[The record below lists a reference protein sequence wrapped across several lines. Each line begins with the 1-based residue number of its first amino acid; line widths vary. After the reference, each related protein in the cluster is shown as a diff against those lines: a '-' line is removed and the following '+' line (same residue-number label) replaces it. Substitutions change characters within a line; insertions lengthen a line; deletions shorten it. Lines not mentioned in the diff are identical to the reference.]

1 MEKGM
6 KKTEHGGH
14 ALAEAVKKAYANGL
28 DDYHMTALV
37 NSSQTRIQSGDS
49 VIFCCRRGER
59 EIELTEMFTD
69 SAFSAVPRKYLHGL
83 DFVLL
88 TQYHEKFRCLPIAF
102 TPSKVSL
109 PLAQVLSK
117 AGKTQF
123 HCAES
128 EKYAHVTFFFNGG
141 DNDSFA
147 GETDRCIPS
156 PKGVSFDT
164 VPQLSLPEVARVVED
179 ALGGYDF
186 IVVNFANGD
195 VIGHTSSTEA
205 KLEACKAVSSNL
217 EHVVETALKRDYV
230 VVVTADH
237 GNIEKLYT
245 ENGTPDVAHTTNP
258 VPFILLDPRDSG
270 EMIQLKDG
278 ALCDVA
284 PTILD
289 IMGIGKPTGMTGNKL
304 TGNRDWGTN
313 RKVLLVILDG
323 WGLGSGD
330 DNDAVFLASTPYW
343 DSLVRNSSRCRLNA
357 SGTHVGLESG
367 KAGNSEAGHMNLG
380 TGRCVIQDDI
390 RIDRA
395 IADGSF
401 EENPIILQS
410 IRRARENSRALH
422 LITYLTYKS
431 SHGSMEYAVAVARMA
446 KAQDLQKVYL
456 HIIFDGRSTEPGS
469 APTLLMDLENK
480 LQNIGT
486 GYIVD
491 GIGRGLAL
499 DRDQN
504 YERVKQAY
512 DMMVEGKGAVY

>member
-1 MEKGM
+1 M
-6 KKTEHGGH
+6 KQTDHGGR

-28 DDYHMTALV
+28 DDYHMPALV
-37 NSSQTRIQSGDS
+37 SRSHRRIQDGDS
-49 VIFCCRRGER
+49 VVFCCRRGER

-69 SAFSAVPRKYLHGL
+69 AAFSVVPRKYLHDL

-88 TQYHEKFRCLPIAF
+88 TQYHEKFRYLPIAF
-102 TPSKVSL
+102 TPNKVNL

-128 EKYAHVTFFFNGG
+128 EKFPHVTYFFNGG
-141 DNDSFA
+141 NNDPFA

-164 VPQLSLPEVARVVED
+164 VPHLSLPEVAKTVEE

-205 KLEACKAVSSNL
+205 KLEACKAVSRNL
-217 EHVVETALKRDYV
+217 ENVVTKALKHDYV
-230 VVVTADH
+230 VIVTADH

-245 ENGTPDVAHTTNP
+245 KNGTPDVAHTTSL
-258 VPFILLDPRDSG
+258 VPFIILDPNNPGETIPLRDGS
-270 EMIQLKDG
+270 LY
-278 ALCDVA
+278 DVA

-289 IMGIGKPTGMTGNKL
+289 IMGIERPAQMTGNTL
-304 TGNRDWGTN
+304 TGDRDWGIN

-330 DNDAVFLASTPYW
+330 DNDAIFLASTPYW
-343 DSLVRNSSRCRLNA
+343 DSLVSRCSWCRLNA
-357 SGTHVGLESG
+357 SGTYVGLASG
-367 KAGNSEAGHMNLG
+367 KAGNSEAGHLNLG
-380 TGRCVIQDDI
+380 AGRCVIQDDI
-390 RIDRA
+390 RIDKA
-395 IADGSF
+395 IEDGSF
-401 EENPIILQS
+401 EENPVLLRS
-410 IRRARENSRALH
+410 IRKAREKDKALH

-431 SHGSMEYAVAVARMA
+431 SHGSMDYAVAVAKMA
-446 KAQDLQKVYL
+446 KANDVRNVCL

-469 APTLLMDLENK
+469 APQLLMDLENK
-480 LQNIGT
+480 LENIGT

-491 GIGRGLAL
+491 GIGRGFAL
-499 DRDQN
+499 DRDRN
-504 YERVKQAY
+504 YELVKQAY
-512 DMMVEGKGAVY
+512 DMMVEGKGIAYERP